1 MEISRTAGEGLE
13 LLFAI
18 AREGPATAE
27 TLALSAGTSTDTC
40 LRRLQTLAL
49 HGYVVGRSDATWAL
63 GPKLI
68 DLASRVPD
76 RLTLAA
82 RDRVNSL
89 AQQFAASVVIAV
101 PTPPNF
107 RIRLERE
114 GRAGPV
120 RVEHLSG
127 VEFGIWQAPPGLA
140 LLPSLD
146 AETLAEI
153 EERAPDRQV
162 LRSATDSLRRTG
174 VVIAPSEV
182 MTGRTGVAAPI
193 TLADGTVVAS
203 ITLAFSSLPGEMV
216 EEARAHLLGA
226 ARHIADRYEQITMGA
241 PVRRN
246 RPRRTDR

>member
-1 MEISRTAGEGLE
+1 MEISRTASDGLE
-13 LLFAI
+13 LLFTI
-18 AREGPATAE
+18 AGEGPASAQD
-27 TLALSAGTSTDTC
+27 LARSTGTSTDTC
-40 LRRLQTLAL
+40 LRRLHTLAGR
-49 HGYVVGRSDATWAL
+49 GYAVLRSDGAWTL
-63 GPKLI
+63 GPKPI
-68 DLASRVPD
+68 DLASHVPD

-89 AQQFAASVVIAV
+89 AQQFAASVVIA
-101 PTPPNF
+101 TSAPPNF

-162 LRSATDSLRRTG
+162 LRTAADSLRRTG

-216 EEARAHLLGA
+216 DEARAHLLGA
-226 ARHIADRYEQITMGA
+226 AKHIADRYDQISMGA
-241 PVRRN
+241 SVRHV
-246 RPRRTDR
+246 RPRGADR